1 MSGPDTIAA
10 LATPAGAGALAVVR
24 ISGPGAL
31 EIAGRVFRG
40 RRSLLDCAPGSV
52 QRGRIEQDG
61 VVLDEVLLTVFR
73 APRSHTGEDFV

>member
-1 MSGPDTIAA
+1 MSGTDTIAA

-31 EIAGRVFRG
+31 EIAGRVSRG
-40 RRSLLDCAPGSV
+40 RRPLPDCAPGSV

-73 APRSHTGEDFV
+73 APRS